1 MRYLPLSRRIAAVF
15 FPERC
20 AFCDCVVL
28 PGEAVCAKCGQT
40 LPRQERPLC
49 LHCGLSKSLC
59 TCKSTATV
67 LDAVCAPFRYEGAV
81 KRGILRF
88 KQAGTSLTAAHYAR
102 EIADTVR
109 QEFEGVRFDGVT
121 FVPMQKSELRR
132 REYNQSEW
140 LAREVAK
147 RLKLPLVPTLC
158 KTFATKPQK
167 EVPAAEREG
176 NLRGAL
182 DRLPGA
188 DVTDKCFLVVD
199 DVCTTGATLRECALI
214 LKIYGASAVYGATLA
229 KTRLERGEERGGNPS
244 GN

>member
-1 MRYLPLSRRIAAVF
+1 MKKLSFSRRVAAVF

-20 AFCDCVVL
+20 AFCDTVVYA
-28 PGEAVCAKCGQT
+28 GASVCDRCAAD

-49 LHCGLSKSLC
+49 LRCGLSKSLC

-88 KQAGTSLTAAHYAR
+88 KGNGTALTAAHYAK
-102 EIADTVR
+102 EIAETVK
-109 QEFEGVRFDGVT
+109 QEFEDVVFDGVT
-121 FVPMQKSELRR
+121 FVPMEKADLRER
-132 REYNQSEW
+132 GYNQSEW
-140 LAREVAK
+140 LARDVAK
-147 RLKLPLVPTLC
+147 QLGLPLVPTLC
-158 KTFATKPQK
+158 KVFSTKPQK
-167 EVPAAEREG
+167 EVPAGEREG

-182 DRLPGA
+182 DCLPEA
-188 DVTDKCFLVVD
+188 NVSDKRFLVVD

-229 KTRLERGEERGGNPS
+229 KTRLERGDS
-244 GN
+244 

>member
-1 MRYLPLSRRIAAVF
+1 MKKLSFSRRVAAVF

-20 AFCDCVVL
+20 AFCDTVVYA
-28 PGEAVCAKCGQT
+28 GMSVCDRCAAD

-49 LHCGLSKSLC
+49 LRCGLSKSLC

-88 KQAGTSLTAAHYAR
+88 KENGTALTAAHYAK
-102 EIADTVR
+102 EIAETVK
-109 QEFEGVRFDGVT
+109 QEFEDVVFDCVT
-121 FVPMQKSELRR
+121 FVPMEKADLRER
-132 REYNQSEW
+132 GYNQSEW
-140 LAREVAK
+140 LARNVAK
-147 RLKLPLVPTLC
+147 QLGLPLVPTLC
-158 KTFATKPQK
+158 KVFSTKPQK
-167 EVPAAEREG
+167 EVPAGEREG

-182 DRLPGA
+182 DCLPN
-188 DVTDKCFLVVD
+188 VNVSDKRFLVVD

-229 KTRLERGEERGGNPS
+229 KTRLERGDS
-244 GN
+244 

>member
-1 MRYLPLSRRIAAVF
+1 MKKLSFMRRIAAVF

-20 AFCDCVVL
+20 AFCDTVVL
-28 PGEAVCAKCGQT
+28 AGVPVCEVCNES

-49 LHCGLSKSLC
+49 HRCGLSKSRC
-59 TCKSTATV
+59 TCNSTATV

-88 KQAGTSLTAAHYAR
+88 KENGTSLAAAHYGR
-102 EIADTVR
+102 EIAETVL
-109 QEFEGVRFDGVT
+109 QEFEGVVFDAVT
-121 FVPMQKSELRR
+121 FVPMEKADRRR

-140 LAREVAK
+140 LANEVAK
-147 RLKLPLVPTLC
+147 RLSLPVEPTLC
-158 KTFATKPQK
+158 KVFSTKPQK
-167 EVPAAEREG
+167 EVPAANREG

-182 DRLPGA
+182 DCASDAEVA
-188 DVTDKCFLVVD
+188 DKRFLVVD

-229 KTRLERGEERGGNPS
+229 KTQLEKGDS
-244 GN
+244 

>member
-1 MRYLPLSRRIAAVF
+1 MKKLSVARRIAAVF

-20 AFCDCVVL
+20 AFCDTVVYA
-28 PGEAVCAKCGQT
+28 GTAVCAACNAD

-49 LHCGLSKSLC
+49 HRCGLSKSLC

-88 KQAGTSLTAAHYAR
+88 KQNGTALTAAHYPK
-102 EIADTVR
+102 EIAETVK
-109 QEFEGVRFDGVT
+109 QEFEGVALDAVT
-121 FVPMQKSELRR
+121 FVPMDKADERV

-140 LAREVAK
+140 LAKEVAD
-147 RLKLPLVPTLC
+147 RLSLPLVPTLC
-158 KTFATKPQK
+158 KVFSTKPQK

-182 DRLPGA
+182 DCLPNVS
-188 DVTDKCFLVVD
+188 VTDKRLLVVD

-229 KTRLERGEERGGNPS
+229 KTRLERGDS
-244 GN
+244 